1 MSDFIEST
9 EIPCVS
15 EIQTMGTVM
24 VPSRVSIDRIIIEPR
39 DNPHLGEFRLIVTV
53 DGNLVYSD
61 ETPRGRYTVDVEDLQ
76 VRENPRQIIAVVV
89 PVDVPS
95 GIRSYLRNESVQI
108 TVVGTHRDDPV
119 ADPGPADS
127 VRSMELATIQI
138 DHLNPDFTQEFID
151 DWA

>member
-1 MSDFIEST
+1 MSDFLEST

-15 EIQTMGTVM
+15 EIQTMATVM

-89 PVDVPS
+89 PVDVPT

-119 ADPGPADS
+119 ADRGPAES
-127 VRSMELATIQI
+127 RSMELATIQI
-138 DHLNPDFTQEFID
+138 DHLNPDFTPEFID